1 MYERKLTRTIEVSPR
16 KAEEFLHLN
25 TFPGQRPMSPRKV
38 NTYASL
44 LKEGRFRVA
53 EVALAKTPDGRQY
66 LMNGQQTCQASMM
79 SQIGFTACYQEYDCL
94 TDRDLYALFGSFDVH
109 GVRSEID
116 LIRGVRGLFKHK
128 ELNELGLQVLQLCS
142 SALFYLGDGISP
154 NFSNKANTKIA
165 KAMLVD
171 QDNVKD
177 EVLMVNEYV
186 QLGGARPK
194 VAVVVAMLATFRK
207 NPVKARLFWDRV
219 IGGDKLERGS
229 PQYNLH
235 NFLASSSPTAGT
247 GGLHGHTT
255 RYKTCIAWWNSFVE
269 GTSRMT
275 VKVEAMKTLPEV
287 KG

>member
-16 KAEEFLHLN
+16 KAEEFLRFN
-25 TFPGQRPMSPRKV
+25 TFPGQRPMNPRTVK
-38 NTYASL
+38 TYTTL
-44 LKEGRFRVA
+44 LKDGRFRVG

-79 SQIGFTACYQEYDCL
+79 AEVGFTACYQEYVCL
-94 TDRDLYALFGSFDVH
+94 TDHDLWMLFGSFDGH
-109 GVRSEID
+109 CARSEAN
-116 LIRGVRGLFKHK
+116 VMKAARGLFQNK
-128 ELNELGLQVLQLCS
+128 ELNDMSIQVLQLCA
-142 SALFYLGDGISP
+142 SALLYLRIDTSP
-154 NFSNKANTKIA
+154 SFSEKPATKTDKAN
-165 KAMLVD
+165 LVD
-171 QDNVKD
+171 QHKD
-177 EVLMVNEYV
+177 EVLLVNEYV
-186 QLGGARPK
+186 QLGGARLK

-219 IGGDKLERGS
+219 IGGDKLERGT